1 MVILG
6 LALSEWIALIQ
17 GVLSFPSAILSV
29 VKLLQKTPAEQQADI
44 VAQVNAMITASQ
56 TSPDGRPKWES

>member
-1 MVILG
+1 MTLT
-6 LALSEWIALIQ
+6 LIFQ
-17 GVLSFPSAILSV
+17 AIVAVLNFPDAMAAFI
-29 VKLLQKTPAEQQADI
+29 KLISKTPAEKQADI